1 METLGD
7 HLLPAPRM
15 NHVCGA
21 KTQSQVQR
29 NTAGLQEE
37 AESLMG
43 RRPTPL
49 PAQERRPD
57 APLLLF
63 DAVRLS

>member
-7 HLLPAPRM
+7 HLPPAPRT
-15 NHVCGA
+15 NPVCGT
-21 KTQSQVQR
+21 KMQSQVQR
-29 NTAGLQEE
+29 NTASLQEE
-37 AESLMG
+37 AESL
-43 RRPTPL
+43 RSDPL
-49 PAQERRPD
+49 EPSPAQQRRPD